1 MLLLLSWLL
10 LSLCCRTHTLAPLL
24 LLHALATSQS
34 WLHPFTAALGCCRLT
49 DCCCLCSLCFFLLA
63 LFGGGGLLE
72 LWDQHQ
78 EVEAQRNENARLR
91 ERNEALNAEVLDL
104 KQGLDAVEE
113 HAREDLGMVK
123 EGEVFYQV
131 VE

>member
-1 MLLLLSWLL
+1 MRKLLLGLL
-10 LSLCCRTHTLAPLL
+10 ILLVILQLTL
-24 LLHALATSQS
+24 
-34 WLHPFTAALGCCRLT
+34 W
-49 DCCCLCSLCFFLLA
+49 
-63 LFGGGGLLE
+63 FGGGGLLE
-72 LWDQHQ
+72 LWELHQ
-78 EVEAQRNENARLR
+78 GVEAQRDGNARLR

>member
-1 MLLLLSWLL
+1 MRKLLLGLLLLLVIL
-10 LSLCCRTHTLAPLL
+10 QITL
-24 LLHALATSQS
+24 
-34 WLHPFTAALGCCRLT
+34 W
-49 DCCCLCSLCFFLLA
+49 
-63 LFGGGGLLE
+63 FGDGGLVE

-78 EVEAQRNENARLR
+78 EVEARRGENARLR

>member
-1 MLLLLSWLL
+1 MRKLLLGLLLLLVIL
-10 LSLCCRTHTLAPLL
+10 QITL
-24 LLHALATSQS
+24 
-34 WLHPFTAALGCCRLT
+34 W
-49 DCCCLCSLCFFLLA
+49 
-63 LFGGGGLLE
+63 FGGGGLLE
-72 LWDQHQ
+72 LWQQHQ
-78 EVEAQRNENARLR
+78 EVEAQRDENARLR

>member
-1 MLLLLSWLL
+1 MRKLLLGLLLLLVVL
-10 LSLCCRTHTLAPLL
+10 QITL
-24 LLHALATSQS
+24 
-34 WLHPFTAALGCCRLT
+34 W
-49 DCCCLCSLCFFLLA
+49 
-63 LFGGGGLLE
+63 FGGGGLLE
-72 LWDQHQ
+72 LWQQHQ
-78 EVEAQRNENARLR
+78 EVEAQREANTRLR

-131 VE
+131 VD

>member
-1 MLLLLSWLL
+1 MRKLLLGLLLLLVVL
-10 LSLCCRTHTLAPLL
+10 QITL
-24 LLHALATSQS
+24 
-34 WLHPFTAALGCCRLT
+34 W
-49 DCCCLCSLCFFLLA
+49 
-63 LFGGGGLLE
+63 FGGGGLLE
-72 LWDQHQ
+72 LWQQHQ
-78 EVEAQRNENARLR
+78 EVEAQREANARLR

-131 VE
+131 VD

>member
-1 MLLLLSWLL
+1 VRKLLLGLLLLLVIL
-10 LSLCCRTHTLAPLL
+10 QITL
-24 LLHALATSQS
+24 
-34 WLHPFTAALGCCRLT
+34 W
-49 DCCCLCSLCFFLLA
+49 
-63 LFGGGGLLE
+63 FGGGGLLE
-72 LWDQHQ
+72 LWQQHQ
-78 EVEAQRNENARLR
+78 EVEAQREENARLR

>member
-1 MLLLLSWLL
+1 MRKLLLGLLLLLVIL
-10 LSLCCRTHTLAPLL
+10 QVTL
-24 LLHALATSQS
+24 
-34 WLHPFTAALGCCRLT
+34 W
-49 DCCCLCSLCFFLLA
+49 
-63 LFGGGGLLE
+63 FGGGGLLE
-72 LWDQHQ
+72 VWDQHQ
-78 EVEAQRNENARLR
+78 EVEAQRDENARLR

>member
-1 MLLLLSWLL
+1 MRKLLLGLLLLLVIL
-10 LSLCCRTHTLAPLL
+10 QITL
-24 LLHALATSQS
+24 
-34 WLHPFTAALGCCRLT
+34 W
-49 DCCCLCSLCFFLLA
+49 
-63 LFGGGGLLE
+63 FGGGGLLE
-72 LWDQHQ
+72 LWQQHQ
-78 EVEAQRNENARLR
+78 EVEAQREENARLR

-113 HAREDLGMVK
+113 HAREDLGMVR

>member
-1 MLLLLSWLL
+1 MRKLLLGLLLLLVIL
-10 LSLCCRTHTLAPLL
+10 QVTL
-24 LLHALATSQS
+24 
-34 WLHPFTAALGCCRLT
+34 W
-49 DCCCLCSLCFFLLA
+49 
-63 LFGGGGLLE
+63 FGGGGLLE
-72 LWDQHQ
+72 VWDQHQ
-78 EVEAQRNENARLR
+78 EVEARRDENARLR